1 MLPGFRVSLPNR
13 NLHHTSCSSS
23 LLISQEL
30 LRVYAMFSIISVLIH
45 AGISAAFLQ
54 YEQLV
59 NDVTFARVLRRDED
73 NPSSVFASLRH
84 LFVRRHFMFTSSHA
98 F

>member
-1 MLPGFRVSLPNR
+1 
-13 NLHHTSCSSS
+13 
-23 LLISQEL
+23 
-30 LRVYAMFSIISVLIH
+30 MFSIISVLIH